1 MSASDVQVTPE
12 STAEGTVAEEQRIS
26 ADSHMGEPPD
36 LWEKR
41 LPAEFK
47 DRALRFPRVK
57 LYETG
62 HHLRAGGWDPD
73 ERLKDLALD
82 AISAEVL
89 YPSEAKRAWVTGDP
103 GLEEACVRVYNDWII
118 DFCRVAPH
126 RFWGLA
132 MISCWNI
139 DHAVSELE
147 RCIKAGL
154 HGATIPAAPADEIP
168 YSSDHYEKFW
178 GAAQALGTPLSL
190 HINTGP
196 NWPTPG
202 VRQDKPRSGLL
213 PDSVHTFDCMKA
225 LGDLV
230 SSGVLERYPDLKFV
244 VAETGVGWIPFFA
257 QEFDFHMGK
266 NWKLPLTAS
275 EYLLRQVYATFVSDR
290 VGGFL
295 LSAYGKDNFMWSND
309 YPHPNCIWP
318 DSTAFIARDLGR
330 LSRED
335 RASVICLTV
344 ARLYNGGE
352 LPPPA
357 DPPGEHQ
364 EIDER
369 WSRRGLSRTPQ
380 ALERRIRG

>member
-12 STAEGTVAEEQRIS
+12 STAEGIVAEEQRIS

-139 DHAVSELE
+139 DQRRSRGSARFHGSST
-147 RCIKAGL
+147 RKNL
-154 HGATIPAAPADEIP
+154 H
-168 YSSDHYEKFW
+168 
-178 GAAQALGTPLSL
+178 
-190 HINTGP
+190 
-196 NWPTPG
+196 
-202 VRQDKPRSGLL
+202 
-213 PDSVHTFDCMKA
+213 
-225 LGDLV
+225 
-230 SSGVLERYPDLKFV
+230 
-244 VAETGVGWIPFFA
+244 
-257 QEFDFHMGK
+257 
-266 NWKLPLTAS
+266 
-275 EYLLRQVYATFVSDR
+275 
-290 VGGFL
+290 
-295 LSAYGKDNFMWSND
+295 
-309 YPHPNCIWP
+309 
-318 DSTAFIARDLGR
+318 
-330 LSRED
+330 
-335 RASVICLTV
+335 RA
-344 ARLYNGGE
+344 
-352 LPPPA
+352 
-357 DPPGEHQ
+357 
-364 EIDER
+364 
-369 WSRRGLSRTPQ
+369 
-380 ALERRIRG
+380 